1 MTACPFCEEGPI
13 YEAVVKENQET
24 IYICAECNTVG
35 RHSGENFEPTNYTIY
50 MCRLGKDPLWD
61 ELELISVV

>member
-1 MTACPFCEEGPI
+1 MNACPICEEGAI
-13 YEAVVKENQET
+13 YEAVVKETQET
-24 IYICAECNTVG
+24 IYICAECDTVW
-35 RHSGENFEPTNYTIY
+35 RHSGENFEPTNYTSY

>member
-24 IYICAECNTVG
+24 IYICAERDTVW
-35 RHSGENFEPTNYTIY
+35 RHSGENFEPTNYTSY

>member
-13 YEAVVKENQET
+13 YEAVVKETQET
-24 IYICAECNTVG
+24 IYICAECDTVW
-35 RHSGENFEPTNYTIY
+35 RLSGENFEPTNYTSY